1 MVLIKF
7 PTLPKKGFFLGTVWL
22 TTFVSGWRERY
33 PKMWVLS
40 KNVMTMCDALC
51 LVFKNTNRYGFFF
64 DDKQVFN
71 LPNYFSENTD
81 GFCTRQNNVFVCF
94 PFTQPSISRSNIE

>member
-1 MVLIKF
+1 
-7 PTLPKKGFFLGTVWL
+7 
-22 TTFVSGWRERY
+22 
-33 PKMWVLS
+33 MWILS

-71 LPNYFSENTD
+71 LPNYFSE
-81 GFCTRQNNVFVCF
+81 
-94 PFTQPSISRSNIE
+94 EH

>member
-1 MVLIKF
+1 
-7 PTLPKKGFFLGTVWL
+7 
-22 TTFVSGWRERY
+22 
-33 PKMWVLS
+33 
-40 KNVMTMCDALC
+40 MCDALC

-64 DDKQVFN
+64 DDQQVFH

-81 GFCTRQNNVFVCF
+81 GLCTRQNNVFVYF